1 MKPPRD
7 PIDIWGQLAPSN
19 WMISFKSLT
28 ISVIC
33 SRCKLLNCLHMGWK
47 GLFQHLKGPPMDGY
61 HEFKGVHKVHIE
73 KWCLYWL
80 FNYVPIFRIFAST

>member
-1 MKPPRD
+1 
-7 PIDIWGQLAPSN
+7 
-19 WMISFKSLT
+19 
-28 ISVIC
+28 
-33 SRCKLLNCLHMGWK
+33 MGWK